1 MGFYGNIT
9 NTSKTTFTFDKIY
22 NNRLQMDNSCASDGV
37 FLGRYVLV
45 EYGLPATQYIIGYF
59 DRSSGIMYDDPTDRS
74 DSHIILWEKGK
85 LVKVSR
91 GNYWYLYVGESTSGS
106 QYWKQLTTITNDR
119 IDDEQYDTN
128 YKIDYPVYGRGYD
141 STVWIKQ
148 YINNQETYVQIAELN
163 TVVPNFSI
171 YPLLPQDPY
180 VAVDNASVIYQP
192 GKYYYYDKTDSH
204 YKLDNN
210 ETKTEGRVY
219 YLESELG
226 PAITADQSST
236 NLLYKLRVPT
246 NFQLDLDDNNI
257 YYNKEGFS
265 KTKHSYDNKTE
276 NTINYKLSQSG
287 YRFYYNVEQDNVV
300 SEPIEDGYDRK
311 SLVVKLPAL
320 GNAVCDTYDLLYG
333 QNRNDSATNFNK
345 TSVKGALNTLN
356 RKMNLGK
363 LEANKLIY
371 FSTEKDTDINDNYMK
386 SATIQGDNL
395 ISIDA
400 DIEKNKGAIK
410 ITHNNLDVNKASKSY
425 GKDVSF
431 STFGSSITLPKLSTD
446 RAGHIVKE
454 ETFSVSIPKGSYK
467 DIKEGNVLTSLSFT
481 DTTGALNGEKS
492 YLGTLTLGTGYTTN
506 NKLNTITKDTT
517 LNDSI
522 SKLIDNS
529 DSKYNTLLGQA
540 NNNFGK
546 DTVPTLYGLRQGIN
560 SDRTSISNLSSKI
573 DILNGTVSTTNS
585 VAYSIKQAIDKLN
598 KADNKVDKQ
607 FVTAVEEKN
616 GIITV
621 SRSALQESDLPITFD
636 GIYSSS
642 NKVATMSSLT
652 TLKTKLLGGY
662 TGTLADV
669 NTLASN
675 KLNENAVRGL
685 TYEAASGNNGAKT
698 IVGIFDLIVELQNK
712 NTQLNTV
719 IKDLQNKNTQLNTT
733 IKTLQNKDTELN
745 NLIIGLRTDVDALKN
760 NSNNTD
766 TPSETT

>member
-22 NNRLQMDNSCASDGV
+22 SNRLQMDNSCTSDGI

-45 EYGLPATQYIIGYF
+45 EYGLPATQYLVGYL
-59 DRSSGIMYDDPTDRS
+59 DNKIMYDDPSDRS
-74 DSHIILWEKGK
+74 DSHIILCENGK
-85 LVKVSR
+85 LVKVKRS
-91 GNYWYLYVGESTSGS
+91 NQWYLYVGNITASGVKE
-106 QYWKQLTTITNDR
+106 WKYLTRITNDR
-119 IDDEQYDTN
+119 VDDEQYNLN
-128 YKIDYPVYGRGYD
+128 YQIDYPVYGRGYD

-180 VAVDNASVIYQP
+180 VAVDDSNIVYQP
-192 GKYYYYDKTDSH
+192 GKYYYYDETDSH

-210 ETKTEGRVY
+210 DTKTEGRVY

-226 PAITADQSST
+226 PAITTDQSST

-265 KTKHSYDNKTE
+265 KTKHFRDDKTE

-300 SEPIEDGYDRK
+300 GEPIEDGYDRK

-333 QNRNDSATNFNK
+333 QNRNDSATNFDK
-345 TSVKGALNTLN
+345 TNIKGALNTLN
-356 RKMNLGK
+356 RKMNLDK
-363 LEANKLIY
+363 LDTNKLIY
-371 FSTEKDTDINDNYMK
+371 FSTETDNNINDNYMK
-386 SATIQGDNL
+386 SATIKGDNL
-395 ISIDA
+395 ISVDA
-400 DIEKNKGAIK
+400 NIEKNNGVIK
-410 ITHNNLDVNKASKSY
+410 VTHNNLDVNKASKSY
-425 GKDVSF
+425 GKDVDF
-431 STFGSSITLPKLSTD
+431 STFGSSITLPKLFTD
-446 RAGHIVKE
+446 KAGHIVKE
-454 ETFSVSIPKGSYK
+454 ETFSVSIPKGSYTNT
-467 DIKEGNVLTSLSFT
+467 KEGNVFTSLSFT
-481 DTTGALNGEKS
+481 GTTGALSSEKS
-492 YLGTLTLGTGYTTN
+492 YLGTLALGEGYIIN

-529 DSKYNTLLGQA
+529 DSKYNTLLGQS

-546 DTVPTLYGLRQGIN
+546 DIIPTLYGLRQGIN
-560 SDRTSISNLSSKI
+560 ADRDNISNLSGKI
-573 DILNGTVSTTNS
+573 DVLNGTVSTTNS
-585 VAYSIKQAIDKLN
+585 VAYSIKQAIDKLD

-607 FVTAVEEKN
+607 FVTAVEEKD
-616 GIITV
+616 GLITV

-636 GIYSSS
+636 GTYSSS
-642 NKVATMSSLT
+642 NKVATMSSLN
-652 TLKTKLLGGY
+652 TLKTNLLGGY
-662 TGTLADV
+662 TGTLADI
-669 NTLASN
+669 NTLASG
-675 KLNENAVRGL
+675 KLNESAVRGL
-685 TYEAASGNNGAKT
+685 TYNATSGNNGAKT
-698 IVGIFDLIVELQNK
+698 IAEMFDLIVELQNK
-712 NTQLNTV
+712 NTQLNT
-719 IKDLQNKNTQLNTT
+719 T
-733 IKTLQNKDTELN
+733 IKALQDKDIELN
-745 NLIIGLRTDVDALKN
+745 NLIVGLRTDVDALKN
-760 NSNNTD
+760 GSNNTD

>member
-22 NNRLQMDNSCASDGV
+22 SNRLQMDNSCTSDGI

-45 EYGLPATQYIIGYF
+45 EYGLPATQYLVGYL
-59 DRSSGIMYDDPTDRS
+59 DNKIMYDDPSDRS
-74 DSHIILWEKGK
+74 DSHIILCENGK
-85 LVKVSR
+85 LVKVKRS
-91 GNYWYLYVGESTSGS
+91 NQWYLYVGNVTASGTKE
-106 QYWKQLTTITNDR
+106 WKYLTRITNDR
-119 IDDEQYDTN
+119 VDDEQYNLN
-128 YKIDYPVYGRGYD
+128 YQIDYPVYGRGYD

-180 VAVDNASVIYQP
+180 VAVDDASVVYQP
-192 GKYYYYDKTDSH
+192 GKYYYYDETDSH
-204 YKLDNN
+204 YKLDNSD
-210 ETKTEGRVY
+210 TKTEGRVY

-226 PAITADQSST
+226 PAITTDQSST
-236 NLLYKLRVPT
+236 NLLYKLRIPT

-265 KTKHSYDNKTE
+265 KTKHFRDDKTE

-300 SEPIEDGYDRK
+300 GEPIEDGYDRK

-333 QNRNDSATNFNK
+333 QNRNDSTTNFDK
-345 TSVKGALNTLN
+345 TNIKGALNTLN
-356 RKMNLGK
+356 RKMSLDK
-363 LEANKLIY
+363 LDTNKLIY
-371 FSTEKDTDINDNYMK
+371 FSTETDNDINDNYMK
-386 SATIQGDNL
+386 SATIEGDNL
-395 ISIDA
+395 ISVDA
-400 DIEKNKGAIK
+400 NIEKNSGIIK
-410 ITHNNLDVNKASKSY
+410 ITHNNLDVSKASKSY
-425 GKDVSF
+425 GKDVDF
-431 STFGSSITLPKLSTD
+431 GTFGSSIKLPKLFTD

-454 ETFSVSIPKGSYK
+454 ETFSVSIPKGSYTNT
-467 DIKEGNVLTSLSFT
+467 KEGNVLTSLSFT
-481 DTTGALNGEKS
+481 DTTGALSSEKS
-492 YLGTLTLGTGYTTN
+492 YLGTLALGEGYTIN
-506 NKLNTITKDTT
+506 NKLNAITKDTT

-529 DSKYNTLLGQA
+529 DSKYNTLLGQS
-540 NNNFGK
+540 NNSFGK

-560 SDRTSISNLSSKI
+560 ADRDNISNLSDKI
-573 DILNGTVSTTNS
+573 DVLNGTVSTTNS
-585 VAYSIKQAIDKLN
+585 VAYSIKQAIDKLD

-616 GIITV
+616 GLITV

-636 GIYSSS
+636 GTYSSS
-642 NKVATMSSLT
+642 NKVATMSSLN
-652 TLKTKLLGGY
+652 TLKTSLLGGY
-662 TGTLADV
+662 TGTLADI
-669 NTLASN
+669 NTLASG
-675 KLNENAVRGL
+675 KLNESAVRGL
-685 TYEAASGNNGAKT
+685 TYNATSGDNGAKT
-698 IVGIFDLIVELQNK
+698 VVGMFDLIVVLQTKNAELNK
-712 NTQLNTV
+712 
-719 IKDLQNKNTQLNTT
+719 T
-733 IKTLQNKDTELN
+733 IKALQDKDTELN
-745 NLIIGLRTDVDALKN
+745 DLITGLRTDVDALKK

>member
-22 NNRLQMDNSCASDGV
+22 SNRLQMDNSCTSDGI

-45 EYGLPATQYIIGYF
+45 EYGLPATQYLVGYL
-59 DRSSGIMYDDPTDRS
+59 DNKIMYDDPSDRS
-74 DSHIILWEKGK
+74 DSHIILCENGK
-85 LVKVSR
+85 LVKVKRS
-91 GNYWYLYVGESTSGS
+91 NQWYLYVGNVTASGTKE
-106 QYWKQLTTITNDR
+106 WKYLTRITNDR
-119 IDDEQYDTN
+119 VDDEQYNLN
-128 YKIDYPVYGRGYD
+128 YQIDYPVYGRGYD

-180 VAVDNASVIYQP
+180 VAVDDSSIVYQP
-192 GKYYYYDKTDSH
+192 GKYYYYDETDSH

-210 ETKTEGRVY
+210 DIKTEGRIY

-226 PAITADQSST
+226 PAITTDQSST

-257 YYNKEGFS
+257 YYNKAGFS
-265 KTKHSYDNKTE
+265 KTKHFRDDKTE

-300 SEPIEDGYDRK
+300 GEPIEDGYDRK

-333 QNRNDSATNFNK
+333 QNRNDSTTNFDK
-345 TSVKGALNTLN
+345 TNIKGALNTLN
-356 RKMNLGK
+356 RKMSLDK
-363 LEANKLIY
+363 LDTNKLIY
-371 FSTEKDTDINDNYMK
+371 FSTETDNDINDNYMK
-386 SATIQGDNL
+386 SATIEGDNL
-395 ISIDA
+395 ISVDA
-400 DIEKNKGAIK
+400 NIEKNSGVIK
-410 ITHNNLDVNKASKSY
+410 ITHNNLDVSKASKSY
-425 GKDVSF
+425 GKDVDF
-431 STFGSSITLPKLSTD
+431 GTFGSSITLPKLFTD

-454 ETFSVSIPKGSYK
+454 ETFSVSIPKGSYTNT
-467 DIKEGNVLTSLSFT
+467 KEGNVFTSLNFT
-481 DTTGALNGEKS
+481 DTTGALSSEKS
-492 YLGTLTLGTGYTTN
+492 YLGTLALGEGYIIN

-529 DSKYNTLLGQA
+529 DSKYNTLLGQS
-540 NNNFGK
+540 NNSFGK

-560 SDRTSISNLSSKI
+560 ADRDSISNLSDKI
-573 DILNGTVSTTNS
+573 DVLNGTVSTTNS
-585 VAYSIKQAIDKLN
+585 VAYSIKQAIDKLD
-598 KADNKVDKQ
+598 KTDNKVDKQ

-616 GIITV
+616 GLITV

-636 GIYSSS
+636 GTYSSS
-642 NKVATMSSLT
+642 NKVATMSSLN
-652 TLKTKLLGGY
+652 TLKTSLLGGY
-662 TGTLADV
+662 TGTLADI
-669 NTLASN
+669 NTLASG
-675 KLNENAVRGL
+675 KLNESAVRDL
-685 TYEAASGNNGAKT
+685 TYNATSGDNGAKT
-698 IVGIFDLIVELQNK
+698 VAGMFDLIVALQNK
-712 NTQLNTV
+712 NAELS
-719 IKDLQNKNTQLNTT
+719 KT
-733 IKTLQNKDTELN
+733 IKALQDKDTELN
-745 NLIIGLRTDVDALKN
+745 NLITGLRTDVDALKN
-760 NSNNTD
+760 NSNNTN

>member
-1 MGFYGNIT
+1 MGFYGNIS
-9 NTSKTTFTFDKIY
+9 NTSKTTFTFDRIY
-22 NNRLQMDNSCASDGV
+22 NNRLQMDNNCASDGV

-45 EYGLPATQYIIGYF
+45 EYGLPASQYIIGYL
-59 DRSSGIMYDDPTDRS
+59 DNNGNMYDDPTDRS
-74 DSHIILWEKGK
+74 DSHIILCEKGK
-85 LVKVSR
+85 MVKVNR
-91 GNYWYLYVGESTSGS
+91 NRYWYLYTGDTKSDGS
-106 QYWKQLTTITNDR
+106 PYWRYLTRITNDR
-119 IDDEQYDTN
+119 VDDEQYNKN
-128 YKIDYPVYGRGYD
+128 YQIDYPVYGRGYD

-148 YINNQETYVQIAELN
+148 YVNNQETYIQIAELN

-180 VAVDNASVIYQP
+180 VAVDSTNIVYQP
-192 GKYYYYDKTDSH
+192 GKYYYYDEADSH

-210 ETKTEGRVY
+210 DTKTEGRIY

-265 KTKHSYDNKTE
+265 KIKHSYDDITE
-276 NTINYKLSQSG
+276 NSINYKLSQSG
-287 YRFYYNVEQDNVV
+287 YKFYYNVEQDNVV
-300 SEPIEDGYDRK
+300 GEPIEDGYDRK

-320 GNAVCDTYDLLYG
+320 GNAVCETYDLLYG
-333 QNRNDSATNFNK
+333 QNRNDSITNFDK
-345 TSVKGALNTLN
+345 TNVKGALNTLN

-363 LEANKLIY
+363 LETNKLIY
-371 FSTEKDTDINDNYMK
+371 FSTETDNDINDNYMK

-425 GKDVSF
+425 GKDVDF
-431 STFGSSITLPKLSTD
+431 STFGSSVTLPKLFTD
-446 RAGHIVKE
+446 RAGHVVKE
-454 ETFSVSIPKGSYK
+454 ETFSVSIPKGSYENT
-467 DIKEGNVLTSLSFT
+467 KEGNVLTSLSFI
-481 DTTGALNGEKS
+481 DTTGALSSEKS
-492 YLGTLTLGTGYTTN
+492 YLGTLTLGTGYITN
-506 NKLNTITKDTT
+506 DKLNTITKDTT

-522 SKLIDNS
+522 TKLIENS
-529 DSKYNTLLGQA
+529 DSKYNTLLGQT
-540 NNNFGK
+540 NNSFGK

-573 DILNGTVSTTNS
+573 DILNGVVSTTNS
-585 VAYSIKQAIDKLN
+585 VAYSIKQAIDKLD

-607 FVTAVEEKN
+607 FVTAVEEKD
-616 GIITV
+616 GLITV

-636 GIYSSS
+636 GTYSNS
-642 NKVATMSSLT
+642 NKVATMSSLN
-652 TLKTKLLGGY
+652 TLKANLLGDY

-669 NTLASN
+669 NTLANS
-675 KLNENAVRGL
+675 KLNEDAVRGL
-685 TYEAASGNNGAKT
+685 TYNATSGTNGAKT
-698 IVGIFDLIVELQNK
+698 IAEMFDLIVELQNK
-712 NTQLNTV
+712 NM
-719 IKDLQNKNTQLNTT
+719 QLNTT
-733 IKTLQNKDTELN
+733 IKALQDKDIELN
-745 NLIIGLRTDVDALKN
+745 NLIAGLRTDVDALKN

>member
-22 NNRLQMDNSCASDGV
+22 SNRLQMDNSCTSDGI

-45 EYGLPATQYIIGYF
+45 EYGLPATQYLVGYL
-59 DRSSGIMYDDPTDRS
+59 DNKIMYDDPSDRS
-74 DSHIILWEKGK
+74 DSHIILCENGK
-85 LVKVSR
+85 LVKVKRS
-91 GNYWYLYVGESTSGS
+91 NQWYLYVGNVTASGTKE
-106 QYWKQLTTITNDR
+106 WKYLTRITNDR
-119 IDDEQYDTN
+119 VDDEQYNLN
-128 YKIDYPVYGRGYD
+128 YQIDYPVYGRGYD

-180 VAVDNASVIYQP
+180 VAVDDASVVYQP
-192 GKYYYYDKTDSH
+192 GKYYYYDEVDSH

-210 ETKTEGRVY
+210 DTKTEGRVY

-265 KTKHSYDNKTE
+265 KTKRSYDNTTE
-276 NTINYKLSQSG
+276 NSINYKLSQSG

-300 SEPIEDGYDRK
+300 GEPIEDGYDRK

-333 QNRNDSATNFNK
+333 QNRDDSTTNFDK
-345 TSVKGALNTLN
+345 TNIKGALNTLN
-356 RKMNLGK
+356 RKMSLDK
-363 LEANKLIY
+363 LDTNKLIY
-371 FSTEKDTDINDNYMK
+371 FSTEIDNNINDNYMK
-386 SATIQGDNL
+386 SATIEGDNL
-395 ISIDA
+395 ISVDA
-400 DIEKNKGAIK
+400 DIEKNSGVIK
-410 ITHNNLDVNKASKSY
+410 VTHNNLDVNKASKSY
-425 GKDVSF
+425 GKDIDF
-431 STFGSSITLPKLSTD
+431 GTFGSSIKLPKLFAD

-454 ETFSVSIPKGSYK
+454 DTFSVSIPKGSYTNT
-467 DIKEGNVLTSLSFT
+467 KEGNVFTSLSFT
-481 DTTGALNGEKS
+481 DTTGALSSEKS
-492 YLGTLTLGTGYTTN
+492 YLGTLALGEGYTIN

-522 SKLIDNS
+522 NKLIDNS
-529 DSKYNTLLGQA
+529 DSKYNTLLGQS
-540 NNNFGK
+540 NNSFGK

-560 SDRTSISNLSSKI
+560 ADRDSISNLSSKI
-573 DILNGTVSTTNS
+573 DVLNGAVSTTNS
-585 VAYSIKQAIDKLN
+585 VAYSIKQAIDKLD

-607 FVTAVEEKN
+607 FVTAVEEKD
-616 GIITV
+616 GLITV
-621 SRSALQESDLPITFD
+621 SRSALQENDLPITFD
-636 GIYSSS
+636 GTYSSS
-642 NKVATMSSLT
+642 NKVATMSSLN
-652 TLKTKLLGGY
+652 TLKTSLLGGY
-662 TGTLADV
+662 TGTLADI
-669 NTLASN
+669 NTLASS
-675 KLNENAVRGL
+675 KLNESAVRGL
-685 TYEAASGNNGAKT
+685 TYNATSGDNGAKT
-698 IVGIFDLIVELQNK
+698 VAGMFDLIVALQNK
-712 NTQLNTV
+712 NVELE
-719 IKDLQNKNTQLNTT
+719 KT
-733 IKTLQNKDTELN
+733 IKALQDKDTELN

-760 NSNNTD
+760 NSNNAN

>member
-22 NNRLQMDNSCASDGV
+22 SNRLQMDNSCTSDGI

-45 EYGLPATQYIIGYF
+45 EYGLPATQYLVGYL
-59 DRSSGIMYDDPTDRS
+59 DNKIMYDDPSDRS
-74 DSHIILWEKGK
+74 DSHIILCENGK
-85 LVKVSR
+85 LVKVKRS
-91 GNYWYLYVGESTSGS
+91 NQWYLYVGNVTASGTKE
-106 QYWKQLTTITNDR
+106 WKYLTRITNDR
-119 IDDEQYDTN
+119 VDDEQYNLN
-128 YKIDYPVYGRGYD
+128 YQIDYPVYGRGYD

-180 VAVDNASVIYQP
+180 VAVDDSNIMYQP
-192 GKYYYYDKTDSH
+192 GKYYYYDETDSH

-210 ETKTEGRVY
+210 DIKTEGRVY

-226 PAITADQSST
+226 PAITTDQSST

-265 KTKHSYDNKTE
+265 KTKHFRDDKTE

-300 SEPIEDGYDRK
+300 GEPIEDGYDRK

-333 QNRNDSATNFNK
+333 QNRNDSATNFDK
-345 TSVKGALNTLN
+345 TNIKGALNTLN
-356 RKMNLGK
+356 RKMSLDK
-363 LEANKLIY
+363 LDTNKLIY
-371 FSTEKDTDINDNYMK
+371 FSTETDNDINDNYMK
-386 SATIQGDNL
+386 SATIEGDNL
-395 ISIDA
+395 ISVDA
-400 DIEKNKGAIK
+400 NIEKNNGVIK
-410 ITHNNLDVNKASKSY
+410 VTHNNLDVNKASKSY
-425 GKDVSF
+425 GKDVDF
-431 STFGSSITLPKLSTD
+431 GTFGSSITLPKLFAD

-454 ETFSVSIPKGSYK
+454 ETFSISIPKGSYANT
-467 DIKEGNVLTSLSFT
+467 KEGNVFTSLSFT
-481 DTTGALNGEKS
+481 DTTGALSSEKS
-492 YLGTLTLGTGYTTN
+492 YLGTLALGEGYIIN

-529 DSKYNTLLGQA
+529 DSKYNTLLGQS
-540 NNNFGK
+540 NNSFGK
-546 DTVPTLYGLRQGIN
+546 DTIPTLYGLRQGIN
-560 SDRTSISNLSSKI
+560 ADRDSISNLSDKI
-573 DILNGTVSTTNS
+573 DVLNGTVSTTNS
-585 VAYSIKQAIDKLN
+585 VAYSIKQAIDKLD

-616 GIITV
+616 GLITV

-636 GIYSSS
+636 GTYSSS
-642 NKVATMSSLT
+642 NKVATMSSLN
-652 TLKTKLLGGY
+652 TLKTSLLGGY
-662 TGTLADV
+662 TGTLADI
-669 NTLASN
+669 NTLASG
-675 KLNENAVRGL
+675 KLNESAVRDL
-685 TYEAASGNNGAKT
+685 TYNATFGDNGAKT
-698 IVGIFDLIVELQNK
+698 VAGMFDLIVALQNK
-712 NTQLNTV
+712 NAELS
-719 IKDLQNKNTQLNTT
+719 KT
-733 IKTLQNKDTELN
+733 IKALQDKDTELN
-745 NLIIGLRTDVDALKN
+745 NLITGLRTDVDALKN

>member
-1 MGFYGNIT
+1 MGFYGNIS
-9 NTSKTTFTFDKIY
+9 NTSKTTFTFDRIY
-22 NNRLQMDNSCASDGV
+22 NNRLQMDNNCASDGV

-45 EYGLPATQYIIGYF
+45 EYGLPASQYIIGYL
-59 DRSSGIMYDDPTDRS
+59 DNNGNMYDDPTDRS
-74 DSHIILWEKGK
+74 DSHIILCEKGK
-85 LVKVSR
+85 MVKVNR
-91 GNYWYLYVGESTSGS
+91 NRYWYLYTGDTKSDGS
-106 QYWKQLTTITNDR
+106 PYWRYLTRITNDR
-119 IDDEQYDTN
+119 VDDEQYNKN
-128 YKIDYPVYGRGYD
+128 YQIDYPVYGRGYD

-148 YINNQETYVQIAELN
+148 YVNNQETYIQIAELN

-180 VAVDNASVIYQP
+180 VAVDSTNIVYQP
-192 GKYYYYDKTDSH
+192 GKYYYYDEADSH

-210 ETKTEGRVY
+210 DTKTEGRVY

-265 KTKHSYDNKTE
+265 KTKRSYDGITDNS
-276 NTINYKLSQSG
+276 INYKLSQSG

-300 SEPIEDGYDRK
+300 GEPIEDGYDRK

-320 GNAVCDTYDLLYG
+320 GNAVCETYDLLYG
-333 QNRNDSATNFNK
+333 QNRNDSATNFDK
-345 TSVKGALNTLN
+345 TNVKGALNTLN

-363 LEANKLIY
+363 LETNKLIY
-371 FSTEKDTDINDNYMK
+371 FSTETDNDINDNYMK

-425 GKDVSF
+425 GKDVDF
-431 STFGSSITLPKLSTD
+431 STFGSSVTLPKLFTD
-446 RAGHIVKE
+446 RAGHVVKE
-454 ETFSVSIPKGSYK
+454 ETFSVSIPKGSYENT
-467 DIKEGNVLTSLSFT
+467 KEGNVLTSLSFI
-481 DTTGALNGEKS
+481 DTTGALSSEKS
-492 YLGTLTLGTGYTTN
+492 YLGTLTLGTGYITN

-522 SKLIDNS
+522 TKLIENS
-529 DSKYNTLLGQA
+529 DSKYNTLLGQT
-540 NNNFGK
+540 NNSFGK
-546 DTVPTLYGLRQGIN
+546 DTIPTLYGLRQGIN

-573 DILNGTVSTTNS
+573 DILNGVVSTTNS
-585 VAYSIKQAIDKLN
+585 VAYSIKQAIDKLD

-607 FVTAVEEKN
+607 FVTAVEEKD
-616 GIITV
+616 GLITV

-636 GIYSSS
+636 GTYSNS
-642 NKVATMSSLT
+642 NKVATMSSLN
-652 TLKTKLLGGY
+652 TLKANLLGDY

-669 NTLASN
+669 NTLANS
-675 KLNENAVRGL
+675 KLNEDAVRGL
-685 TYEAASGNNGAKT
+685 TYNATSGTNGAKT
-698 IVGIFDLIVELQNK
+698 IAEMFDLIVELQNK
-712 NTQLNTV
+712 NM
-719 IKDLQNKNTQLNTT
+719 QLNTT
-733 IKTLQNKDTELN
+733 IKALQDKDIELN
-745 NLIIGLRTDVDALKN
+745 NLIAGLRTDVDALKN
-760 NSNNTD
+760 SSNNTD

>member
-22 NNRLQMDNSCASDGV
+22 SNRLQMDNSCTSDGI

-45 EYGLPATQYIIGYF
+45 EYGLPATQYLVGYL
-59 DRSSGIMYDDPTDRS
+59 DNKIMYDDPSDRS
-74 DSHIILWEKGK
+74 DSHIILCENGK
-85 LVKVSR
+85 LVKVKRS
-91 GNYWYLYVGESTSGS
+91 NQWYLYVGNVTASGTKE
-106 QYWKQLTTITNDR
+106 WKYLTRITNDR
-119 IDDEQYDTN
+119 VDDEQYNLN
-128 YKIDYPVYGRGYD
+128 YQIDYPVYGRGYD

-180 VAVDNASVIYQP
+180 VAVDNASIVYQP
-192 GKYYYYDKTDSH
+192 GKYYYYDETDSH

-210 ETKTEGRVY
+210 DTKTEGRVY

-226 PAITADQSST
+226 PAITTDQSST

-265 KTKHSYDNKTE
+265 KTKHFRDDKTE

-300 SEPIEDGYDRK
+300 GEPIEDGYDCK

-333 QNRNDSATNFNK
+333 QNRNDSVTNFDK
-345 TSVKGALNTLN
+345 TNIKGALNTLN
-356 RKMNLGK
+356 RKMSLDK
-363 LEANKLIY
+363 LDTNKLIY
-371 FSTEKDTDINDNYMK
+371 FSTEIDNDINDNYMK
-386 SATIQGDNL
+386 SATIEGDNL
-395 ISIDA
+395 ISVNA
-400 DIEKNKGAIK
+400 DIEKNSGVIK
-410 ITHNNLDVNKASKSY
+410 VTHNNLDVNKASKSY
-425 GKDVSF
+425 GKDVDF
-431 STFGSSITLPKLSTD
+431 STFGSSIKLPKLSID

-454 ETFSVSIPKGSYK
+454 ETFSVSIPKGSY
-467 DIKEGNVLTSLSFT
+467 INTKEGNVFTSLSFT
-481 DTTGALNGEKS
+481 DTTGALSSEKS
-492 YLGTLTLGTGYTTN
+492 YLGTLALGEGYTIN

-529 DSKYNTLLGQA
+529 DSKYNILLGQS
-540 NNNFGK
+540 NNSFGK
-546 DTVPTLYGLRQGIN
+546 DTIPTLYGLRQGIN
-560 SDRTSISNLSSKI
+560 ADRDSISNLSEKI
-573 DILNGTVSTTNS
+573 DVLNGAVSTTNS
-585 VAYSIKQAIDKLN
+585 VAYSIKQAIDKLD

-607 FVTAVEEKN
+607 FVTAVEEKD
-616 GIITV
+616 GLIIV

-636 GIYSSS
+636 GTYSSS
-642 NKVATMSSLT
+642 NKVATMSSLN
-652 TLKTKLLGGY
+652 TLKTNLLGGY
-662 TGTLADV
+662 TGTLADI
-669 NTLASN
+669 NTLASG
-675 KLNENAVRGL
+675 KLNESAVRGL
-685 TYEAASGNNGAKT
+685 TYNATSGDNGAKT
-698 IVGIFDLIVELQNK
+698 VAGMFDLIVALQNK
-712 NTQLNTV
+712 NAELN
-719 IKDLQNKNTQLNTT
+719 KT
-733 IKTLQNKDTELN
+733 IKALQDKDTELN
-745 NLIIGLRTDVDALKN
+745 DLITGLRTDVDALKK
-760 NSNNTD
+760 NSNNAD

>member
-9 NTSKTTFTFDKIY
+9 NTSKTTFTFDRIY
-22 NNRLQMDNSCASDGV
+22 NNRLQMDNNCASDGV

-45 EYGLPATQYIIGYF
+45 EYGLPASQYIIGYL
-59 DRSSGIMYDDPTDRS
+59 DNNGNMYDDPADRS
-74 DSHIILWEKGK
+74 DSHIILCEKGK
-85 LVKVSR
+85 MVKVNR
-91 GNYWYLYVGESTSGS
+91 NRYWYLYTGDTKSDGS
-106 QYWKQLTTITNDR
+106 PYWRYLTRITNDR
-119 IDDEQYDTN
+119 VDDEQYNKN
-128 YKIDYPVYGRGYD
+128 YQIDYPVYGRGYD

-148 YINNQETYVQIAELN
+148 YVNNQETYIQIAELN

-180 VAVDNASVIYQP
+180 IAVNNANIVYQP
-192 GKYYYYDKTDSH
+192 GKYYYYDENDSH

-210 ETKTEGRVY
+210 ATKTEGRIY

-265 KTKHSYDNKTE
+265 KTKRSYDGNTE
-276 NTINYKLSQSG
+276 NSINYKLSQSG
-287 YRFYYNVEQDNVV
+287 YKFYYNVEQDNVV
-300 SEPIEDGYDRK
+300 GEPIEDGYDRK

-320 GNAVCDTYDLLYG
+320 GNAVCETYDLLYG
-333 QNRNDSATNFNK
+333 QNRNDSTTNFDK
-345 TSVKGALNTLN
+345 TNVKGALNTLN
-356 RKMNLGK
+356 KKMNLEK
-363 LEANKLIY
+363 LKTNKLIY
-371 FSTEKDTDINDNYMK
+371 FSTETDNDINDNYMK

-400 DIEKNKGAIK
+400 DIEKNDGAIK

-425 GKDVSF
+425 GKNVDF
-431 STFGSSITLPKLSTD
+431 NTFGSSITLPKLFTD

-454 ETFSVSIPKGSYK
+454 ETFSVSIPKGSYENT
-467 DIKEGNVLTSLSFT
+467 KEGNVLTSLSFI
-481 DTTGALNGEKS
+481 DTTGALSSEKS
-492 YLGTLTLGTGYTTN
+492 YLGTLTLGTGYITN

-529 DSKYNTLLGQA
+529 DNKYNTLLGQT
-540 NNNFGK
+540 NNSFGK
-546 DTVPTLYGLRQGIN
+546 DAVPTLYGLRQGIN
-560 SDRTSISNLSSKI
+560 SDRDSISNLSDKI

-585 VAYSIKQAIDKLN
+585 VAYSIKQAIDKLD
-598 KADNKVDKQ
+598 KTDNKVDKQ
-607 FVTAVEEKN
+607 FVTAVEEKD
-616 GIITV
+616 GLITV
-621 SRSALQESDLPITFD
+621 SRSPLQESDLPITFD
-636 GIYSSS
+636 GTYSNS
-642 NKVATMSSLT
+642 NKVATMSSLN
-652 TLKTKLLGGY
+652 TLKTNLLGGY

-669 NTLASN
+669 NTLASS

-685 TYEAASGNNGAKT
+685 TYNATSGNNEAKT
-698 IVGIFDLIVELQNK
+698 ITGMFDLIVELQNK
-712 NTQLNTV
+712 NTQLNT
-719 IKDLQNKNTQLNTT
+719 T
-733 IKTLQNKDTELN
+733 IKALQDKDTELN
-745 NLIIGLRTDVDALKN
+745 KLITELRTDVDELKKKIN
-760 NSNNTD
+760 AN

>member
-22 NNRLQMDNSCASDGV
+22 SNRLQMDNSCTSDGI

-45 EYGLPATQYIIGYF
+45 EYGLPATQYLVGYL
-59 DRSSGIMYDDPTDRS
+59 DNKIMYDDPSDRS
-74 DSHIILWEKGK
+74 DSHIILCENGK
-85 LVKVSR
+85 LVKVKRS
-91 GNYWYLYVGESTSGS
+91 NQWYLYVGNVTASGTKE
-106 QYWKQLTTITNDR
+106 WKYLTRITNDR
-119 IDDEQYDTN
+119 VDDEQYNLN
-128 YKIDYPVYGRGYD
+128 YQIDYPVYGRGYD

-180 VAVDNASVIYQP
+180 VAVDDSNIVYQP
-192 GKYYYYDKTDSH
+192 GKYYYYDETDSH

-210 ETKTEGRVY
+210 DTKTEGRVY

-226 PAITADQSST
+226 PAITTDQSST

-265 KTKHSYDNKTE
+265 KTKHFRDDKTE

-300 SEPIEDGYDRK
+300 GEPIEDGYDRK

-333 QNRNDSATNFNK
+333 QNRDDSTTNFDK
-345 TSVKGALNTLN
+345 TNIKGALNTLN
-356 RKMNLGK
+356 RKMSLDK
-363 LEANKLIY
+363 LDTNKLIY
-371 FSTEKDTDINDNYMK
+371 FSTETDNDINDNYMK
-386 SATIQGDNL
+386 SATIEGDNL
-395 ISIDA
+395 ISVDA
-400 DIEKNKGAIK
+400 NIEKNSGVIK
-410 ITHNNLDVNKASKSY
+410 ITHNNLDVSKASKSY
-425 GKDVSF
+425 GKDVDF
-431 STFGSSITLPKLSTD
+431 GTFGSSIKLPKLFTD

-454 ETFSVSIPKGSYK
+454 ETFSVSIPKGSY
-467 DIKEGNVLTSLSFT
+467 INTKEGNVFTSLSFT
-481 DTTGALNGEKS
+481 DTTGTLSSEKS
-492 YLGTLTLGTGYTTN
+492 YLGTLALGEGYTIN

-529 DSKYNTLLGQA
+529 DSKYNTLLGQS
-540 NNNFGK
+540 NNSFGK
-546 DTVPTLYGLRQGIN
+546 DTIPTLYGLRQGIN
-560 SDRTSISNLSSKI
+560 SDRDSISNLSDKI
-573 DILNGTVSTTNS
+573 DVLNGTASTTNS
-585 VAYSIKQAIDKLN
+585 VAYSIKQAIDKLD
-598 KADNKVDKQ
+598 KTDNKVDKQ
-607 FVTAVEEKN
+607 FVTAVEEKD
-616 GIITV
+616 GLITV

-636 GIYSSS
+636 GTYSNS
-642 NKVATMSSLT
+642 NKVATMSSLN
-652 TLKTKLLGGY
+652 TLKTNLLGGY
-662 TGTLADV
+662 TGTLADI
-669 NTLASN
+669 NTLVSG
-675 KLNENAVRGL
+675 KLNESAVRGL
-685 TYEAASGNNGAKT
+685 TYNATSGDNGAKT
-698 IVGIFDLIVELQNK
+698 VVGMFDLIVVLQNK
-712 NTQLNTV
+712 NAELN
-719 IKDLQNKNTQLNTT
+719 KT
-733 IKTLQNKDTELN
+733 IKALQDKDTELN
-745 NLIIGLRTDVDALKN
+745 DLITGLRTDVDALKK

>member
-22 NNRLQMDNSCASDGV
+22 SNRLQMDNSCTSDGI

-45 EYGLPATQYIIGYF
+45 EYGLPATQYLVGYL
-59 DRSSGIMYDDPTDRS
+59 DNKIMYDDPSDRS
-74 DSHIILWEKGK
+74 DSHIILCENGK
-85 LVKVSR
+85 LVKVKRS
-91 GNYWYLYVGESTSGS
+91 NQWYLYVGNVTASGTKE
-106 QYWKQLTTITNDR
+106 WKYLTRITNDR
-119 IDDEQYDTN
+119 VDDEQYNLN
-128 YKIDYPVYGRGYD
+128 YQIDYPVYGRGYD

-180 VAVDNASVIYQP
+180 VAVDDSNIVYQP
-192 GKYYYYDKTDSH
+192 GKYYYYDETDSH

-210 ETKTEGRVY
+210 DTKTEGRIY

-226 PAITADQSST
+226 PAITTDQSST

-265 KTKHSYDNKTE
+265 KTKHFRDDKTE

-300 SEPIEDGYDRK
+300 GEPIEDGYDRK

-333 QNRNDSATNFNK
+333 QNRNDSTTNFDK
-345 TSVKGALNTLN
+345 TNIKGALNTLN
-356 RKMNLGK
+356 RKMSLDK
-363 LEANKLIY
+363 LDTNKLIY
-371 FSTEKDTDINDNYMK
+371 FSTEIDNNINDNYMK
-386 SATIQGDNL
+386 SATIEGDNL
-395 ISIDA
+395 ISVDA
-400 DIEKNKGAIK
+400 NIEKNSGAIK
-410 ITHNNLDVNKASKSY
+410 VTHNNLDANKASKSY
-425 GKDVSF
+425 GKDVDF
-431 STFGSSITLPKLSTD
+431 GTFGSSIKLPKLSTD

-454 ETFSVSIPKGSYK
+454 ETFSVSIPKGSYTNT
-467 DIKEGNVLTSLSFT
+467 KEGNVFTSLSFI
-481 DTTGALNGEKS
+481 DTTGALSSEKS
-492 YLGTLTLGTGYTTN
+492 YLGTLALGEGYTIN

-529 DSKYNTLLGQA
+529 DSKYNILLGQS
-540 NNNFGK
+540 NNSFGK

-560 SDRTSISNLSSKI
+560 ADRDSINNLSNKI
-573 DILNGTVSTTNS
+573 DVLNGAVSTTNS
-585 VAYSIKQAIDKLN
+585 VAYSIKQAIDKLD

-607 FVTAVEEKN
+607 FVTAVEEKD
-616 GIITV
+616 GLITV

-636 GIYSSS
+636 GTYSSS
-642 NKVATMSSLT
+642 NKVATMSSLN
-652 TLKTKLLGGY
+652 TLKTNLLGGY
-662 TGTLADV
+662 TGTLADI
-669 NTLASN
+669 NTLASG
-675 KLNENAVRGL
+675 KLNESAVRDL
-685 TYEAASGNNGAKT
+685 TYNATFGDNGAKT
-698 IVGIFDLIVELQNK
+698 VAGMFDLIVALQNK
-712 NTQLNTV
+712 NVELE
-719 IKDLQNKNTQLNTT
+719 KT
-733 IKTLQNKDTELN
+733 IKALQDKDTELN
-745 NLIIGLRTDVDALKN
+745 NLITGLRTDVDALKN
-760 NSNNTD
+760 NSNNAN

>member
-22 NNRLQMDNSCASDGV
+22 SNRLQMDNSCTSDGI

-45 EYGLPATQYIIGYF
+45 EYGLPATQYLVGYL
-59 DRSSGIMYDDPTDRS
+59 DNKIMYDDPSDRS
-74 DSHIILWEKGK
+74 DSHIILCENGK
-85 LVKVSR
+85 LVKVKRS
-91 GNYWYLYVGESTSGS
+91 NQWYLYVGNVTASGTKE
-106 QYWKQLTTITNDR
+106 WKYLTRITNDR
-119 IDDEQYDTN
+119 VDDEQYNLN
-128 YKIDYPVYGRGYD
+128 YQIDYPVYGRGYD

-180 VAVDNASVIYQP
+180 VAVDDSNIIYQP
-192 GKYYYYDKTDSH
+192 GKYYYYDETDSH

-210 ETKTEGRVY
+210 DTKTEGRVY

-226 PAITADQSST
+226 PAITTDQSST

-257 YYNKEGFS
+257 YYNKEGFN
-265 KTKHSYDNKTE
+265 KAKRSYDNTTE

-300 SEPIEDGYDRK
+300 GEPIEDGYDRK

-333 QNRNDSATNFNK
+333 QNRDDSATNFDK
-345 TSVKGALNTLN
+345 TNIKGALNTLN
-356 RKMNLGK
+356 RKMSLDK
-363 LEANKLIY
+363 LDTNKLIY
-371 FSTEKDTDINDNYMK
+371 FSTETDNDINDNYMK
-386 SATIQGDNL
+386 SATIEGDNL
-395 ISIDA
+395 ISVDA
-400 DIEKNKGAIK
+400 NIEKNSGVIK
-410 ITHNNLDVNKASKSY
+410 ITHNNLDVSKASKSY
-425 GKDVSF
+425 GKDIDF
-431 STFGSSITLPKLSTD
+431 GTFGSSITLPKLFTD

-454 ETFSVSIPKGSYK
+454 ETFSVSIPKGSY
-467 DIKEGNVLTSLSFT
+467 INTKEGNVFTSLNFI
-481 DTTGALNGEKS
+481 DTTGALSSEKS
-492 YLGTLTLGTGYTTN
+492 YLGTLTLGTGYITN

-522 SKLIDNS
+522 TKLIDNS
-529 DSKYNTLLGQA
+529 DSKYNTLLGQT
-540 NNNFGK
+540 NNSFGK

-560 SDRTSISNLSSKI
+560 SDRDSISNLSDKI
-573 DILNGTVSTTNS
+573 DILNGAVSTTNS
-585 VAYSIKQAIDKLN
+585 VAYSIKQAIDKLD

-607 FVTAVEEKN
+607 FVTAVEEKD
-616 GIITV
+616 GLIIV

-636 GIYSSS
+636 GTYSSS
-642 NKVATMSSLT
+642 NKVATMSSLN
-652 TLKTKLLGGY
+652 TLKTNLLGGY
-662 TGTLADV
+662 TGTLADI
-669 NTLASN
+669 NTLTSS
-675 KLNENAVRGL
+675 KLNESTVRGL
-685 TYEAASGNNGAKT
+685 TYNATSGDNGAKT
-698 IVGIFDLIVELQNK
+698 VAEMFDLIVALQNK
-712 NTQLNTV
+712 NAELN
-719 IKDLQNKNTQLNTT
+719 KT
-733 IKTLQNKDTELN
+733 IKALQDKDTELN
-745 NLIIGLRTDVDALKN
+745 DLITGLRTDVDALKK

>member
-22 NNRLQMDNSCASDGV
+22 SNRLQMDNSCTSDGI

-45 EYGLPATQYIIGYF
+45 EYGLPATQYLVGYL
-59 DRSSGIMYDDPTDRS
+59 DNKIMYDDPSDRS
-74 DSHIILWEKGK
+74 DSHIILCENGK
-85 LVKVSR
+85 LVKVKRS
-91 GNYWYLYVGESTSGS
+91 NQWYLYVGNVTASGTKE
-106 QYWKQLTTITNDR
+106 WKYLTRITNDR
-119 IDDEQYDTN
+119 VDDEQYNLN
-128 YKIDYPVYGRGYD
+128 YQIDYPVYGRGYD

-180 VAVDNASVIYQP
+180 VAVDDSSIVYQP

-210 ETKTEGRVY
+210 DIKTEGRVY

-226 PAITADQSST
+226 PAITTDQSST

-265 KTKHSYDNKTE
+265 KTKRSYDNTTK
-276 NTINYKLSQSG
+276 NSINYKLSQSG

-300 SEPIEDGYDRK
+300 GEPIEDGYDRK

-333 QNRNDSATNFNK
+333 QNRNDSATNFDK
-345 TSVKGALNTLN
+345 TNIKGALNTLN
-356 RKMNLGK
+356 RKMSLDK
-363 LEANKLIY
+363 LDTNKLIY
-371 FSTEKDTDINDNYMK
+371 FSTETDNDINDNYMK
-386 SATIQGDNL
+386 SATIEGDNL
-395 ISIDA
+395 ISVDA
-400 DIEKNKGAIK
+400 NIEKNNGVIK
-410 ITHNNLDVNKASKSY
+410 VTHNNLDVNKASKSY
-425 GKDVSF
+425 GKDVDF
-431 STFGSSITLPKLSTD
+431 GTFGSSITLPKLFAD

-454 ETFSVSIPKGSYK
+454 ETFSISIPKGSYTNT
-467 DIKEGNVLTSLSFT
+467 KEGNVFTSLSFT
-481 DTTGALNGEKS
+481 DTTGALSSEKS

-529 DSKYNTLLGQA
+529 DNKYNTLLGQS
-540 NNNFGK
+540 NNSFGK
-546 DTVPTLYGLRQGIN
+546 DTIPTLYGLRQGIN
-560 SDRTSISNLSSKI
+560 ADRDSIGNLSDKI
-573 DILNGTVSTTNS
+573 DVLNGTVSTTNS
-585 VAYSIKQAIDKLN
+585 VAYSIKQAIDKLD

-607 FVTAVEEKN
+607 FVTAVEEKD
-616 GIITV
+616 GLITV

-636 GIYSSS
+636 GTYSSS
-642 NKVATMSSLT
+642 NKVATMSSLN
-652 TLKTKLLGGY
+652 TLKTNLLGGY
-662 TGTLADV
+662 TGTLADI
-669 NTLASN
+669 NTLASG
-675 KLNENAVRGL
+675 KLNESAVRNL
-685 TYEAASGNNGAKT
+685 TYDAASGDNGAKT
-698 IVGIFDLIVELQNK
+698 VAGMFDLIVALQNK
-712 NTQLNTV
+712 NVELE
-719 IKDLQNKNTQLNTT
+719 KT
-733 IKTLQNKDTELN
+733 IKALQDKDTELN
-745 NLIIGLRTDVDALKN
+745 DLITGLRTDVDALKK

>member
-22 NNRLQMDNSCASDGV
+22 SNRLQMDNSCTSDGI

-45 EYGLPATQYIIGYF
+45 EYGLPATQYLVGYL
-59 DRSSGIMYDDPTDRS
+59 DNKIMYDDPSDRS
-74 DSHIILWEKGK
+74 DSHIILCENGK
-85 LVKVSR
+85 LVKVKRS
-91 GNYWYLYVGESTSGS
+91 NQWYLYVGNTTASGVKE
-106 QYWKQLTTITNDR
+106 WKYLTRITNDR
-119 IDDEQYDTN
+119 VDDEQYNLN
-128 YKIDYPVYGRGYD
+128 YQIDYPVYGRGYD

-180 VAVDNASVIYQP
+180 VAVDDSNIVYQP
-192 GKYYYYDKTDSH
+192 GKYYYYDETDSH

-210 ETKTEGRVY
+210 DTKTEGRVY

-226 PAITADQSST
+226 PAITTDQSST

-265 KTKHSYDNKTE
+265 KTKHFRDDKTE

-300 SEPIEDGYDRK
+300 GEPIEDGYDRK

-333 QNRNDSATNFNK
+333 QNRNDSVTNFDK
-345 TSVKGALNTLN
+345 TNIKGALNTLN
-356 RKMNLGK
+356 RKMSLDK
-363 LEANKLIY
+363 LDTNKLIY
-371 FSTEKDTDINDNYMK
+371 FSTEIDNDINDNYMK
-386 SATIQGDNL
+386 SAIIEGDNL
-395 ISIDA
+395 ISVDA
-400 DIEKNKGAIK
+400 NIEKNNGVIK
-410 ITHNNLDVNKASKSY
+410 IIHNNLDVSKASKSY
-425 GKDVSF
+425 GKDVDF
-431 STFGSSITLPKLSTD
+431 GTFGSSITLPKLFTD

-454 ETFSVSIPKGSYK
+454 ETFSVSIPKGSYANT
-467 DIKEGNVLTSLSFT
+467 KEGNVFTSLSFT
-481 DTTGALNGEKS
+481 GTTGALSSEKS
-492 YLGTLTLGTGYTTN
+492 YLGTLALGEGYIIN

-529 DSKYNTLLGQA
+529 DSKYNTLLGQS

-546 DTVPTLYGLRQGIN
+546 DIIPTLYGLRQGIN
-560 SDRTSISNLSSKI
+560 ADRDNISNLSGKI
-573 DILNGTVSTTNS
+573 DVLNGTVSTTNS
-585 VAYSIKQAIDKLN
+585 VAYSIKQAIDKLD

-607 FVTAVEEKN
+607 FVTAVEEKD
-616 GIITV
+616 GLITV

-636 GIYSSS
+636 GTYSSS
-642 NKVATMSSLT
+642 NKVATMSSLN
-652 TLKTKLLGGY
+652 TLKTNLLGGY
-662 TGTLADV
+662 TGTLADI
-669 NTLASN
+669 NTLASG
-675 KLNENAVRGL
+675 KLNESAVRGL
-685 TYEAASGNNGAKT
+685 TYNATSGNNGAKT
-698 IVGIFDLIVELQNK
+698 IAEMFDLIVELQNK
-712 NTQLNTV
+712 NTQLNT
-719 IKDLQNKNTQLNTT
+719 T
-733 IKTLQNKDTELN
+733 IKALQDKDIELN
-745 NLIIGLRTDVDALKN
+745 NLIVGLRTDVDALKN
-760 NSNNTD
+760 SSNNTD

>member
-22 NNRLQMDNSCASDGV
+22 SNRLQMDNSCTSDGI

-45 EYGLPATQYIIGYF
+45 EYGLPATQYLVGYL
-59 DRSSGIMYDDPTDRS
+59 DNKIMYDDPSDRS
-74 DSHIILWEKGK
+74 DSHIILCENGK
-85 LVKVSR
+85 LVKVKRS
-91 GNYWYLYVGESTSGS
+91 NQWYLYVGNVTASGTKE
-106 QYWKQLTTITNDR
+106 WKYLTRITNDR
-119 IDDEQYDTN
+119 VDDEQYNLN
-128 YKIDYPVYGRGYD
+128 YQIDYPVYGRGYD

-180 VAVDNASVIYQP
+180 VAVDDSNIVYQP
-192 GKYYYYDKTDSH
+192 GKYYYYDETDSH

-210 ETKTEGRVY
+210 DTKTEGRVY

-265 KTKHSYDNKTE
+265 KTKHFRDDKTE

-300 SEPIEDGYDRK
+300 GEPIEDGYDRK

-333 QNRNDSATNFNK
+333 QNRNDSVTNFDK
-345 TSVKGALNTLN
+345 TNIKGALNTLN
-356 RKMNLGK
+356 RKMSLDK
-363 LEANKLIY
+363 LDTNKLIY
-371 FSTEKDTDINDNYMK
+371 FSTEIDNDINDNYMK
-386 SATIQGDNL
+386 SATIEGDNL
-395 ISIDA
+395 ISVDA
-400 DIEKNKGAIK
+400 NIEKNSGIIK
-410 ITHNNLDVNKASKSY
+410 VTHNNLDVNKASKSY
-425 GKDVSF
+425 GKDVDF
-431 STFGSSITLPKLSTD
+431 GTFGSSIKLPKLSTD

-454 ETFSVSIPKGSYK
+454 ETFSVSIPKGSYTNT
-467 DIKEGNVLTSLSFT
+467 KEGNVFTSLSFT
-481 DTTGALNGEKS
+481 DTTGALSSEKS
-492 YLGTLTLGTGYTTN
+492 YLGTLALGEGYTIN

-517 LNDSI
+517 LNNSI

-529 DSKYNTLLGQA
+529 DNKYNTLLGQS
-540 NNNFGK
+540 NNSFGK
-546 DTVPTLYGLRQGIN
+546 DTTPTLYGLRQGIN
-560 SDRTSISNLSSKI
+560 ADRDSISNLSNKI
-573 DILNGTVSTTNS
+573 DVLNGTVSTTNS
-585 VAYSIKQAIDKLN
+585 VAYSIKQAIDKLD

-607 FVTAVEEKN
+607 FVTAVEEKD
-616 GIITV
+616 GLITV
-621 SRSALQESDLPITFD
+621 SRSALQENDLPITFD
-636 GIYSSS
+636 GTYSSS
-642 NKVATMSSLT
+642 NKVATMSSLN
-652 TLKTKLLGGY
+652 TLKTNLLGGY
-662 TGTLADV
+662 TGTLADI
-669 NTLASN
+669 NTLASG
-675 KLNENAVRGL
+675 KLNESAVRSL
-685 TYEAASGNNGAKT
+685 TYNATSGDNGAKT
-698 IVGIFDLIVELQNK
+698 VVGMFDLIVALQNK
-712 NTQLNTV
+712 NAELN
-719 IKDLQNKNTQLNTT
+719 KT
-733 IKTLQNKDTELN
+733 IKALQDKDTELN
-745 NLIIGLRTDVDALKN
+745 DLITGLRTDVDALKK